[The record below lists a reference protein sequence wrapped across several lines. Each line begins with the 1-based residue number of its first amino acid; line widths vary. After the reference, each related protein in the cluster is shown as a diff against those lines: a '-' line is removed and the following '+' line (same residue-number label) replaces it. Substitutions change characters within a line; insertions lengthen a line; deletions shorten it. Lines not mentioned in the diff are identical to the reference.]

1 MKNSR
6 QLDMTTG
13 ALLPKIIRFS
23 TAIMLTNLLQ
33 LLFNTADLVVV
44 GRYGSQNS
52 LAAVGSTGPLV
63 TLFVNLF
70 IGLAIGVSVTCSHA
84 YGSGDIKGLKQTVG
98 TSVLCAFIAG
108 IFVGAAGVAFSEPML
123 RLMATP
129 ENILG
134 LSAVYMRIY
143 FIGMPAV
150 MVMNY
155 AASAI
160 RAVGNTRDPMMYM
173 VAAGVLNIALNL
185 FFVIVCGLDVA
196 GVAIATVVSETVSA
210 VLFIVHLFRA
220 DAPYKIG
227 MSDLHIHKDKLVK
240 ILKIG
245 IPTGIHST
253 IFSLSNVLIQSS
265 QNTFGE
271 IAVAGSAAAA
281 NIEQYVYQIE
291 TSFYQAAL
299 NFTGQN
305 YGAGK
310 YKRITRIMLICFACV
325 TVTGLTTGCLAYVF
339 GHPLLSIY
347 IPASETSEQAIAFGL
362 ERMLMISVP
371 YFLCG
376 LMEVVTGSLR
386 GMGRSVVP
394 TVMSVVGVCGLRVL
408 WIFTVFRKYHTLTV
422 LYMSYP
428 VSWAVSFAALL
439 VFYIAVRSE
448 QNKKLRRRV
457 SADG

>member
-227 MSDLHIHKDKLVK
+227 MSDLHIHKD
-240 ILKIG
+240 
-245 IPTGIHST
+245 
-253 IFSLSNVLIQSS
+253 
-265 QNTFGE
+265 
-271 IAVAGSAAAA
+271 
-281 NIEQYVYQIE
+281 
-291 TSFYQAAL
+291 
-299 NFTGQN
+299 
-305 YGAGK
+305 
-310 YKRITRIMLICFACV
+310 
-325 TVTGLTTGCLAYVF
+325 
-339 GHPLLSIY
+339 
-347 IPASETSEQAIAFGL
+347 
-362 ERMLMISVP
+362 
-371 YFLCG
+371 
-376 LMEVVTGSLR
+376 
-386 GMGRSVVP
+386 
-394 TVMSVVGVCGLRVL
+394 
-408 WIFTVFRKYHTLTV
+408 
-422 LYMSYP
+422 
-428 VSWAVSFAALL
+428 
-439 VFYIAVRSE
+439 
-448 QNKKLRRRV
+448 
-457 SADG
+457 